1 MPKDKQ
7 KEEVINVTFQLKG
20 EEAEDFLAY
29 MEQEFI
35 GINSVA
41 GKKLAL
47 ERLKQW
53 KVQTAQPVA
62 A

>member
-1 MPKDKQ
+1 MPKDKH

-20 EEAEDFLAY
+20 EEAEEFLKY

-35 GINSVA
+35 SINSVA

-53 KVQTAQPVA
+53 KAQLARPVA

>member
-1 MPKDKQ
+1 MSKEKQ
-7 KEEVINVTFQLKG
+7 DEKVVNVTFQLKG

-35 GINSVA
+35 SINSVA

-53 KVQTAQPVA
+53 KAQLAQPVA